1 MEMSTSLSRI
11 KRRIVKR
18 HPAEVRVY
26 LSTSEGYKKCRTRNI
41 SRGGVFVET
50 DFRGYFG
57 GDSVELVFVQP
68 QGDITRMRRYVARVV
83 HRAFHGLGLKFSKP
97 EAAAP
102 SH

>member
-1 MEMSTSLSRI
+1 MSTSLNRI

-41 SRGGVFVET
+41 SRGGVFIET
-50 DFRGYFG
+50 DFRGFYG

-68 QGDITRMRRYVARVV
+68 QGGGIARMRRYAAHVV
-83 HRAFHGLGLKFSKP
+83 HRAFHGMGLRFAKP
-97 EAAAP
+97 GVDAP
-102 SH
+102 SV